1 MQKNSVSI
9 KPKPLPE
16 STLVSR
22 PVWTSTE
29 LT

>member
-16 STLVSR
+16 STLASR

-29 LT
+29 PT